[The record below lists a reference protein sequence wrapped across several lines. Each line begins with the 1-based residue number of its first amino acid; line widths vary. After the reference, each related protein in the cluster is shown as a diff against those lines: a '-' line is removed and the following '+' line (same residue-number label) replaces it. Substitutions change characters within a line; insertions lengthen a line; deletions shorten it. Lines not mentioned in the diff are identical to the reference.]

1 MIFCVIYYSYSKTMT
16 KESLLMWNKDKSLI
30 LSRILTIAAAM
41 AAVIVAVFIPA
52 IAEWYEYEM
61 SSEANGIFDRSTMFI
76 PMCITLYVC
85 DALALAALWKLH
97 ILLRNISKDEVFT
110 DKNTACLR
118 WISWICMGVG
128 VIMMIFGLWSSI
140 FIFFGMCALMFGL
153 IMRVLKNVFE
163 KAVEIKSE
171 NDFTI

>member
-1 MIFCVIYYSYSKTMT
+1 
-16 KESLLMWNKDKSLI
+16 MWNKDRSLI
-30 LSRILTIAAAM
+30 LSRILTLAAAM

-52 IAEWYEYEM
+52 ISGWYQYEM
-61 SSEANGIFDRSTMFI
+61 AAEANSVFDRSTMFI

-85 DALALAALWKLH
+85 DALALGALWNLN
-97 ILLRNISKDEVFT
+97 ILLRNISRDEVFIQ
-110 DKNTACLR
+110 KNTNCLR
-118 WISWICMGVG
+118 RISWICMGVG
-128 VIMMIFGLWSSI
+128 VMMMIFGLWSSI
-140 FIFFGMCALMFGL
+140 FAFFGMCALMFGL

>member
-1 MIFCVIYYSYSKTMT
+1 MIFCVLYYSYSKTMT
-16 KESLLMWNKDKSLI
+16 KESVFMWNKDKSLI
-30 LSRILTIAAAM
+30 LSRILTVAAAIAALITAF
-41 AAVIVAVFIPA
+41 FIPA

-61 SSEANGIFDRSTMFI
+61 SVEANSVFDRSTMFV
-76 PMCITLYVC
+76 PMCVTLYVC
-85 DALALAALWKLH
+85 DVLALGALWNLH
-97 ILLRNISKDEVFT
+97 ILLRNISREEVFT
-110 DKNTACLR
+110 NRNTACLR
-118 WISWICMGVG
+118 RISWICMGVG
-128 VIMMIFGLWSSI
+128 VVMMIFGLWSSI

>member
-1 MIFCVIYYSYSKTMT
+1 
-16 KESLLMWNKDKSLI
+16 MWNKDRSLI
-30 LSRILTIAAAM
+30 LSRILTLAAAM

-52 IAEWYEYEM
+52 ISGWYQYEM
-61 SSEANGIFDRSTMFI
+61 AAEANSVFDRSTMFI

-85 DALALAALWKLH
+85 DALALGALWNLNT
-97 ILLRNISKDEVFT
+97 LLRNISRDEVFIQ
-110 DKNTACLR
+110 KNTNCLR
-118 WISWICMGVG
+118 RISWICMGVG
-128 VIMMIFGLWSSI
+128 VMMMIFGLWSSI
-140 FIFFGMCALMFGL
+140 FAFFGMCALMFGL

>member
-1 MIFCVIYYSYSKTMT
+1 
-16 KESLLMWNKDKSLI
+16 MWNKDRSLI
-30 LSRILTIAAAM
+30 LSRILTLAAAM

-52 IAEWYEYEM
+52 ISEWYQYEM
-61 SSEANGIFDRSTMFI
+61 AAEANSVFDRSTMFI

-85 DALALAALWKLH
+85 DALALGALWNLH
-97 ILLRNISKDEVFT
+97 ILLRNISRDEVFIQ
-110 DKNTACLR
+110 KNTNCLR
-118 WISWICMGVG
+118 RISWICMGVG
-128 VIMMIFGLWSSI
+128 VMMMIFGLWSSI
-140 FIFFGMCALMFGL
+140 FAFFGMCALMFGL